1 MGGSR
6 KTAYAFWLSIGVLIA
21 NPAILDLLVEG
32 PNAFLGNVK
41 VDRLADFTAGVVSE
55 QKSHI
60 VSKIL
65 WPVIYCFVGFSL
77 ILNLSL
83 FSIVRNAPPVLILF
97 ILYVLLSTFWSESP
111 EWTAQRGLHLTG
123 KVLVA
128 YRLAQI
134 FGLTEILTYVRDC
147 LFIVVLVAALTAI
160 LLPEIG
166 TQSYRG
172 GTAWNGLY
180 THKTGLGHTAAL
192 CSLLCLHSFMTGA
205 GRSALTMMYLVLSLL
220 VTALSLSATSYVALA
235 AAVVIYIVAVKR
247 GLSGATISQ
256 RKDAVILGSAFIAF
270 GAIVAY
276 AFVELILNILGR
288 DITLS
293 GRTDIWQGVLEMV
306 KEKPALGY
314 GFFAAWRSDQV
325 AYVLERVW
333 IWTPSA
339 HNSYLQCLV
348 DLGIVGLVLFL
359 GYLFQTCINWG
370 KCYIRY
376 GGEFLLV
383 TGISLGVLLFMGML
397 ESSLFKGQQV
407 NWFFWV
413 LMSISL
419 HNAKNSPRDIWVS
432 AREISAQ
439 SNAEDITDKIR

>member
-1 MGGSR
+1 M
-6 KTAYAFWLSIGVLIA
+6 
-21 NPAILDLLVEG
+21 
-32 PNAFLGNVK
+32 
-41 VDRLADFTAGVVSE
+41 
-55 QKSHI
+55 
-60 VSKIL
+60 
-65 WPVIYCFVGFSL
+65 
-77 ILNLSL
+77 
-83 FSIVRNAPPVLILF
+83 
-97 ILYVLLSTFWSESP
+97 
-111 EWTAQRGLHLTG
+111 
-123 KVLVA
+123 
-128 YRLAQI
+128 
-134 FGLTEILTYVRDC
+134 RDC

-432 AREISAQ
+432 AGEISAQ
-439 SNAEDITDKIR
+439 SNAEDITDKTR